1 MRVVR
6 PLSLW
11 LFRLL
16 LLVPAALLL
25 LAAVPRFQAGL
36 AVDAAFPVPAY
47 LVMNAELPVDSYRT
61 AADTL
66 AKANPQDGRS
76 LIERAE
82 AAARAG
88 TAPQTVENMLSDG
101 LARSPAS
108 VRGWSLL
115 AEQVASQDRTRGVAY
130 LSQSYLL
137 GPYEYFVAGKRSRTA
152 AILWNDLSPKAHE
165 IAVRQAKLLWSEV
178 LLRSEIAPMLRVEG
192 GTALMTLAFKDDPEE
207 MRALNRWLA
216 TERRRAAAK
225 D

>member
-1 MRVVR
+1 VIR

-11 LFRLL
+11 LFRLVL
-16 LLVPAALLL
+16 LAPAALLL
-25 LAAVPRFQAGL
+25 FAAVPRFQAGL

-47 LVMNAELPVDSYRT
+47 LVMNAELPVDSYR
-61 AADTL
+61 AAAVVL

-88 TAPQTVENMLSDG
+88 TAPQTVEDLLSAG

-115 AEQVASQDRTRGVAY
+115 AEQVASQEPARGVAY

-152 AILWNDLSPKAHE
+152 AILWNDLPAKPRE
-165 IAVRQAKLLWSEV
+165 IALRQTKLLWSET
-178 LLRSEIAPMLRVEG
+178 LLHSEIGPLLSVQG
-192 GTALMTLAFKDDPEE
+192 GSALMTLAFKDDPEE

-216 TERRRAAAK
+216 TERRRAAARN
-225 D
+225 